1 MSLRTD
7 GRHSTYGVV
16 SNLPYALVKRF
27 GSGSHLGFK
36 FVPKCKKHFFFR
48 RINYYGNSTAS
59 FQPDNLTL
67 CGDVHPNPGF
77 GNTSDT
83 TVVSAGRK
91 PPTWKHPCAICS
103 KPVRSN
109 QKGILCDGC
118 CNWHHAK
125 CIGMD
130 NRTYMMLSSS
140 DDFWCCTKCSFPFNF
155 ADSFFEEPT
164 EQTTEVDF
172 QESPSSG
179 RVTASVHNNFPN
191 VLVLNAR
198 SIRNKVSDLHALL
211 LTDSF
216 DIIAMTETWLDQN
229 YLDCELQLEG
239 YNLYR
244 KDRNSRRGGGVL
256 IAARDHITCI
266 HRTDLEVEAEMIALE
281 VRPNPTTCVLF
292 CVCYKPPGTDESF
305 LVHFRD
311 FLVKYS
317 RTGLANLVVTGDFNY
332 PDIDWNIG
340 CSLNS
345 HPVAEVFCNILDDF
359 FLIQKNMHV
368 TRDSKNPGSLGNIL
382 DLVLTN
388 NDSLVEEIVV
398 RPNAFDS
405 DHHPLTFQLHAKM
418 RRPDNVQRRESIVTK
433 GLIFK
438 V

>member
-1 MSLRTD
+1 MFYNAFSFRFWNNHLCIYALICSLQILLFFTAVDAGNLLHLKKCLTIGSCLSLRTN
-7 GRHSTYGVV
+7 GRHSIYGVV
-16 SNLPYALVKRF
+16 SNLPYAFVKRF

-36 FVPKCKKHFFFR
+36 LVLKRKKHFFFS
-48 RINYYGNSTAS
+48 RINYHGNSTAY
-59 FQPDNLTL
+59 FQLDNLAL

-77 GNTSDT
+77 GNSTDT

-103 KPVRSN
+103 KPVRLT
-109 QKGILCDGC
+109 KREFFCDGC

-155 ADSFFEEPT
+155 AGSFFEEPT
-164 EQTTEVDF
+164 EQTTEVDA
-172 QESPSSG
+172 QESPSSE
-179 RVTASVHNNFPN
+179 RFIATVHNNFPN

-198 SIRNKVSDLHALL
+198 SIRNKVSDLHTLL

-239 YNLYR
+239 YYLYR

-256 IAARDHITCI
+256 IAVRDHITCI

-281 VRPNPTTCVLF
+281 VRPNPSTCVLF
-292 CVCYKPPGTDESF
+292 CVFYKPPGTDESF

-311 FLVKYS
+311 VLVKYS
-317 RTGLANLVVTGDFNY
+317 GTGLANLVVTGDFNFR
-332 PDIDWNIG
+332 DIDWNIG
-340 CSLNS
+340 CSLNYY
-345 HPVAEVFCNILDDF
+345 PAAEVF
-359 FLIQKNMHV
+359 V
-368 TRDSKNPGSLGNIL
+368 TFWMISS
-382 DLVLTN
+382 
-388 NDSLVEEIVV
+388 
-398 RPNAFDS
+398 
-405 DHHPLTFQLHAKM
+405 
-418 RRPDNVQRRESIVTK
+418 
-433 GLIFK
+433 
-438 V
+438 